1 MMVVIPKIGDL
12 LVLEYHRGRRVGIF
26 VRKNVKD
33 LPDVKNE
40 NHRRL
45 GVVWTIMWVPV
56 NNEKMPSTYLTEI
69 TITNYLRAG
78 KAKIYRRNK

>member
-1 MMVVIPKIGDL
+1 MIVIPNIGDL

-26 VRKNVKD
+26 VRKNIKD
-33 LPDVKNE
+33 LPDSKSD

-45 GVVWTIMWVPV
+45 GVVWTIMWIPV

-69 TITNYLRAG
+69 TISNYLKAG
-78 KAKIYRRNK
+78 QAKIYRRNK